1 MSDQQT
7 TETPGQEGDDGA
19 DLLSILDE
27 LGELVTRARP
37 MPMSAS
43 VLVNKAEA
51 LALLEAART
60 VVPQEIH
67 AADDIVADADAV
79 LERARTRAAE
89 IVAAAEARAEEL
101 VASERVVVLAQER
114 AERIVRDAEEQATTL
129 AADADDYCDRQLAQ
143 LEIDLGAIG
152 TQVKA
157 GREAL
162 AARAGRHRPGEAE
175 TPGP

>member
-1 MSDQQT
+1 MTDQPT
-7 TETPGQEGDDGA
+7 TDRPAADQPEDGA

-27 LGELVTRARP
+27 LGELIARARP

-51 LALLEAART
+51 LELLAAART

-89 IVAAAEARAEEL
+89 IVAAAETTAEGL
-101 VASERVVVLAQER
+101 VAAERVTVLAQER
-114 AERIVRDAEEQATTL
+114 AEQIVGDAEAAATKL

-143 LEIDLGAIG
+143 FEIDLGAVT
-152 TQVKA
+152 TQVQA
-157 GREAL
+157 GRAAL
-162 AARAGRHRPGEAE
+162 AARSHRDTAGGA
-175 TPGP
+175 